1 MSKTLKLKT
10 RHYRALP
17 IDKAGYA
24 EDVFE
29 LPVERTALI
38 GLHCWNVGLPDGPAI
53 DVNYVTGMGWPQA
66 TEESW
71 RVMTEVIRPA
81 MGHRPAD
88 WYAGVPRRAR

>member
-29 LPVERTALI
+29 LPVETHGAHWFALLEC
-38 GLHCWNVGLPDGPAI
+38 GAA
-53 DVNYVTGMGWPQA
+53 GWP
-66 TEESW
+66 
-71 RVMTEVIRPA
+71 
-81 MGHRPAD
+81 
-88 WYAGVPRRAR
+88 